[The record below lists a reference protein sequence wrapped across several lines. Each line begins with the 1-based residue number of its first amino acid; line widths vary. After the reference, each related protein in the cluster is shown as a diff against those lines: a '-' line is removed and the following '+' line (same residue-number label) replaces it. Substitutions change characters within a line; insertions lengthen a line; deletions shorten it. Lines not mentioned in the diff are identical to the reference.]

1 MKDNSFDS
9 EAFSLDDSEI
19 NDETEDMNIEKNI
32 NNLELIKVISD
43 ILSAIIEENEKLPN
57 IKQIILKQKK
67 MFFSEKTIPN
77 ILIYDYLKRIQEYT
91 FIERNTLILSLIYID
106 RLCTLGQITLT
117 YYNIHRILFGSILVS
132 IKYNEDT
139 FYGNDYYAEIAG
151 IKINELNLIEY
162 NFILLCNYQ
171 IFVSDEI
178 FNHYN
183 SYLISSREIK
193 KNISSVKKEEF

>member
-19 NDETEDMNIEKNI
+19 NEETEDMNEEKNI

-43 ILSAIIEENEKLPN
+43 ILSAIIKENEKLPN

-67 MFFSEKTIPN
+67 MCFSEKTIPN

-117 YYNIHRILFGSILVS
+117 HYNVHRILFGAILIS

-139 FYGNDYYAEIAG
+139 FYGNNYYAEIAG
-151 IKINELNLIEY
+151 VKLNELNSIEY

-171 IFVSDEI
+171 MFVSDET
-178 FNHYN
+178 FKQYN
-183 SYLISSREIK
+183 DYLISSSEIK
-193 KNISSVKKEEF
+193 KGISSVKEEF

>member
-106 RLCTLGQITLT
+106 RLCTLGQVTLT
-117 YYNIHRILFGSILVS
+117 HYNVHRILFGAILIS

-139 FYGNDYYAEIAG
+139 FYGNNYYAEIAG
-151 IKINELNLIEY
+151 VKLSELNSIEY

-171 IFVSDEI
+171 MFVSDET
-178 FNHYN
+178 FKQYN
-183 SYLISSREIK
+183 DYLISSSEIK
-193 KNISSVKKEEF
+193 KGISSVKEEF

>member
-1 MKDNSFDS
+1 M
-9 EAFSLDDSEI
+9 
-19 NDETEDMNIEKNI
+19 
-32 NNLELIKVISD
+32 
-43 ILSAIIEENEKLPN
+43 
-57 IKQIILKQKK
+57 
-67 MFFSEKTIPN
+67 
-77 ILIYDYLKRIQEYT
+77 
-91 FIERNTLILSLIYID
+91 
-106 RLCTLGQITLT
+106 GQITLT
-117 YYNIHRILFGSILVS
+117 YYNIHRILFGAILIS

>member
-19 NDETEDMNIEKNI
+19 NEETEDMNEEKNI

-43 ILSAIIEENEKLPN
+43 ILSTIIEENEKMPN
-57 IKQIILKQKK
+57 IKQIILNQKK
-67 MFFSEKTIPN
+67 MCFSEKAIPN

-117 YYNIHRILFGSILVS
+117 YYNIHRILFGAILIS

-139 FYGNDYYAEIAG
+139 FYGNKYYAEIAG
-151 IKINELNLIEY
+151 VKINELNSIEY
-162 NFILLCNYQ
+162 NFILLSNYDL
-171 IFVSDEI
+171 FVSDEI
-178 FNHYN
+178 FKHYN
-183 SYLISSREIK
+183 AYLISSSEIK
-193 KNISSVKKEEF
+193 KSISSGKEEF

>member
-19 NDETEDMNIEKNI
+19 NEETEDMNEEKNI

-43 ILSAIIEENEKLPN
+43 ILSTIIEENEKLPN
-57 IKQIILKQKK
+57 IKQILLNQKK
-67 MFFSEKTIPN
+67 MCFNEKAIPD

-117 YYNIHRILFGSILVS
+117 YYNIHRILFGAILIS

-139 FYGNDYYAEIAG
+139 FYGNKYYAEIAG
-151 IKINELNLIEY
+151 VKINELNSIEY
-162 NFILLCNYQ
+162 NFILLCNYDL
-171 IFVSDEI
+171 FVSDEI
-178 FNHYN
+178 FKHYN
-183 SYLISSREIK
+183 AYLISSSEIK
-193 KNISSVKKEEF
+193 KSISSGKEEF

>member
-9 EAFSLDDSEI
+9 EAFSLDDSET
-19 NDETEDMNIEKNI
+19 NKETEDMNEEKNI

-67 MFFSEKTIPN
+67 MCFSEKAIPN

-117 YYNIHRILFGSILVS
+117 YYNIHRILFGAILIS

-139 FYGNDYYAEIAG
+139 FYGNKYYAEIAG
-151 IKINELNLIEY
+151 VKINELNSIEY
-162 NFILLCNYQ
+162 NFILLCNYDL
-171 IFVSDEI
+171 FVSDEI
-178 FNHYN
+178 FKHYN
-183 SYLISSREIK
+183 AYLISSSEIK
-193 KNISSVKKEEF
+193 KSISSGKEEF

>member
-9 EAFSLDDSEI
+9 EAFSLDDSET
-19 NDETEDMNIEKNI
+19 NKGTEDMNEEKNI

-43 ILSAIIEENEKLPN
+43 ILSTIIEENEKMPN
-57 IKQIILKQKK
+57 IKQIILNQKK
-67 MFFSEKTIPN
+67 MCFSEKAIPN

-117 YYNIHRILFGSILVS
+117 YYNIHRILFGAILIS

-139 FYGNDYYAEIAG
+139 FYGNKYYAEIAG
-151 IKINELNLIEY
+151 VKINELNSIEY
-162 NFILLCNYQ
+162 NFILLCNYDL
-171 IFVSDEI
+171 FVSDEI
-178 FNHYN
+178 FKHYN
-183 SYLISSREIK
+183 AYLISSSEIK
-193 KNISSVKKEEF
+193 KSISSGKEEF